1 MTYQTLLFKLTLWC
15 VDLVG
20 IAWLLGAAW
29 FAARTPGSVRHRLW
43 HFLKT
48 FFPEPW
54 LFLLVP
60 VAVALT
66 IAVPHAVWH
75 ELRFW
80 NPVLALAG
88 LAIVAASTTLMIWAR
103 WVLGTMWAA
112 RPMVQDEHDLRT
124 TGPYRLVRHPIYTG
138 IAGIVLGAT
147 LVFGFG
153 PVLATLVCTVP
164 FVYWRVWAEERMMV
178 ATFGDVYRDYRG
190 RVPALLP
197 LPRPRTS

>member
-1 MTYQTLLFKLTLWC
+1 MTFKTLLFDLTGWC

-20 IAWLLGAAW
+20 IAWVLGAIW

-43 HFLKT
+43 HFVRT
-48 FFPEPW
+48 FLPEPW

-60 VAVALT
+60 VAIVLT
-66 IAVPHAVWH
+66 VAVPHRTWH

-80 NPVLALAG
+80 NPVVALVG
-88 LAIVAASTTLMIWAR
+88 IVLVAASSALMIWAR
-103 WVLGTMWAA
+103 WVLGRMWAA
-112 RPMVQDEHDLRT
+112 RPMVQDHHDLRT

-153 PVLATLVCTVP
+153 SVLATLVCTAP
-164 FVYWRVWAEERMMV
+164 FLYWRVWAEERMML
-178 ATFGDVYRDYRG
+178 ATFGDRYRG
-190 RVPALLP
+190 YRRRVPALLP
-197 LPRPRTS
+197 FPRPRAS